1 METLEKINHLDI
13 RISGLHIQLI
23 RIIADINDLVQTN
36 KAIARGDE
44 YTALKKKYYHMTN
57 ELEILNS
64 EKKILKN
71 NPVPLDQQ
79 LSIF

>member
-1 METLEKINHLDI
+1 METLEKINQLDSQ
-13 RISGLHIQLI
+13 ISGLLIQRI
-23 RIIADINDLVQTN
+23 RIIADINHLVQTN
-36 KAIARGDE
+36 KTKTRADE

-64 EKKILKN
+64 EKKILQN
-71 NPVPLDQQ
+71 NPVPFDQS